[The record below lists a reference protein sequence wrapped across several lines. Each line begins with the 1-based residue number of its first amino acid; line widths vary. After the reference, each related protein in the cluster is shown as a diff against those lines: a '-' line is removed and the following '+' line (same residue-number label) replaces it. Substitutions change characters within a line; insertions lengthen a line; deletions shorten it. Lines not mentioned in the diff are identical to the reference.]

1 MNFLPFTHFSINL
14 GLFASTFGLI
24 FLAELPDKTALA
36 IILLGSRQKPF
47 GVFVGVAGAY
57 VVQNLIAVFFGGLI
71 ALLPPTLV
79 HTCAGILFLIFAYIV
94 WRHHDEVREDTRFS
108 PKETFLKTALASFSV
123 IFIAEWGD
131 LTQLATV
138 TLIAKWRDPWTIFLA
153 STLALW
159 LCSALMIWIGRKAR
173 KLLHPGLL
181 HRIAALAFT
190 TVGIL
195 LLAGYWNK

>member
-1 MNFLPFTHFSINL
+1 M
-14 GLFASTFGLI
+14 STFGLI

-36 IILLGSRQKPF
+36 IILLASRQKPF

-71 ALLPPTLV
+71 ALLPATLV
-79 HTCAGILFLIFAYIV
+79 HTCAGILFLIFAYII
-94 WRHHDEVREDTRFS
+94 WRHHDQVKEDTRFS
-108 PKETFLKTALASFSV
+108 PKDTFWKAAFASFSI
-123 IFIAEWGD
+123 IFAAEWGD

-138 TLIAKWRDPWTIFLA
+138 TLIAKWGEAWTIFLA

-173 KLLHPGLL
+173 KLLHPDLL
-181 HRIAALAFT
+181 HRIAALTFA

-195 LLAGYWNK
+195 LLAGYWSK